1 MAYAHREGE
10 FMSQRFA
17 PSGRRPRPGLGLML
31 VAVAVVVAL
40 GVLSA
45 QSPAPA
51 GKAPASAALQKKAA
65 TPPAPKLDLNN
76 PDDAVKAMR
85 KFQASLEDGKPVVF
99 WWQGNIYSRI
109 PGERDRLLFTYQGMN
124 VRASATVTEAGR
136 GYGYRQVS
144 REILIYM
151 DPKTGQVLR
160 TWKNPWTGKE
170 NEVIH
175 VANDPVNSRPM
186 FAQGPT
192 GPFKFPGFFKNGQG
206 FIAMEIPLFYTNPLA
221 GDYQQ
226 YVGGDYQAM
235 EIFNFYFPE
244 EQLLDAKPEMPDV
257 AVSWTRISG
266 WLPWMEMGSRVGTMI
281 YNGVGRR
288 LNSWDELPDVLRAEI
303 EANHPAF
310 KTPPPLDDARPNET
324 SWTYFKKVIDKKKAQ
339 APK

>member
-1 MAYAHREGE
+1 M
-10 FMSQRFA
+10 FQRFDR
-17 PSGRRPRPGLGLML
+17 GGRWRRRPVFVLAC
-31 VAVAVVVAL
+31 AVAVLLAAGL
-40 GVLSA
+40 LAA
-45 QSPAPA
+45 QSPTPA
-51 GKAPASAALQKKAA
+51 GKAPAGIAQKKGSA
-65 TPPAPKLDLNN
+65 PPPPPRLDLNN
-76 PDDAVKAMR
+76 PDDAVKALR

-124 VRASATVTEAGR
+124 VRAAVTVAEAGR

-144 REILIYM
+144 REILLYM

-160 TWKNPWTGKE
+160 TWKNPWTGKD

-175 VANDPVNSRPM
+175 VANDPVNSRPT

-192 GPFKFPGFFKNGQG
+192 GPFRFPGFFKDGQG

-244 EQLLDAKPEMPDV
+244 AQLLDAKPDMPDV

-288 LNSWDELPDVLRAEI
+288 LSSWDRLPDVLKEEI
-303 EANHPAF
+303 EANYPAY
-310 KTPPPLDDARPNET
+310 KTPPPLDDSRPNET
-324 SWTYFKKVIDKKKAQ
+324 SWTYFKKVIDKKKAG
-339 APK
+339 AAK

>member
-1 MAYAHREGE
+1 
-10 FMSQRFA
+10 MSQRFA
-17 PSGRRPRPGLGLML
+17 PTGRRHQTGLGLML
-31 VAVAVVVAL
+31 VATAVAV

-45 QSPAPA
+45 QSQVPAA
-51 GKAPASAALQKKAA
+51 KAPASAALQKKGA
-65 TPPAPKLDLNN
+65 PPPPPKLDLNN

-85 KFQASLEDGKPVVF
+85 KFQASLEDGRPVVF

-124 VRASATVTEAGR
+124 VRASATVAEPGR

-160 TWKNPWTGKE
+160 TWKNPWTGKD
-170 NEVIH
+170 NEIIH

-192 GPFKFPGFFKNGQG
+192 GPFRFPGFFKDGQG

-244 EQLLDAKPEMPDV
+244 GQLLDANPEMPDV

-288 LNSWDELPDVLRAEI
+288 LSSWDRLPDVLKAEI
-303 EANHPAF
+303 EANYPAY

-324 SWTYFKKVIDKKKAQ
+324 SWTYFKKVIDKKK
-339 APK
+339 K